1 MSRLRR
7 SLILGSAAAPLL
19 AGCGF
24 ALRQPPSFAFR
35 SIYLALPAGS
45 RLAAALRRQ
54 LEDADQVRLITE
66 AARKSEA
73 EVVLESATGE
83 VRERVVVS
91 RTAAGQVREYQLRV
105 RLRFSVHTPTG
116 RELLA
121 PVELLRQVDQSYSE
135 SAALSKEEEAQ
146 MLYRDMENDIVQQVM
161 RRLATI
167 RP

>member
-7 SLILGSAAAPLL
+7 SLILGPAAVSLL

-24 ALRQPPSFAFR
+24 ALRQPPSFSFR
-35 SIYLALPAGS
+35 SIHLALPAGS
-45 RLAAALRRQ
+45 ALAAALRRQ
-54 LEDADQVRLITE
+54 LEDTGQVSVITE
-66 AARKSEA
+66 ATRKGEA
-73 EVVLESATGE
+73 EVVLESAGE
-83 VRERVVVS
+83 QGERVVVS

-105 RLRFSVHTPTG
+105 RFRFSVRTPAG

-135 SAALSKEEEAQ
+135 STALSKEEEAQ
-146 MLYRDMENDIVQQVM
+146 MLYQNMQSDIVQQVM